1 MFFIFFFLQ
10 KDMEHKNLE
19 NALIFISLSIKNLQM
34 FAQQTIT
41 KDLLLFYKQFN
52 YRKYQEIQ
60 NFFFLILT
68 Y

>member
-1 MFFIFFFLQ
+1 
-10 KDMEHKNLE
+10 MEHKNLE